1 MAGGTPGLNYNTS
14 PNLELVKT
22 ALDELRDNS
31 LLKKD
36 NNGKC
41 EATDAVVFT
50 QSDVDRAAWV
60 STVIGGGGYFKKT
73 ITGVAQ
79 DVTAKKV
86 AQKNAFSPKTTIIAE
101 FNKDVPISRSFMQ
114 DQQHEAV
121 AKAIR
126 QETLS
131 WLATRDQNAFGYYAF
146 GFGTTLSTTIG
157 DAVALFS
164 NSHVNANGD
173 TVDNYETGAMT
184 DANLN
189 TVIVSLRGQKNQGGV
204 IVGFEPEFLLCG
216 STLHHDAQIT
226 AKSVLKAGSGSND
239 LNYFSELYPGLKVC
253 WNQFVDNSGATNQT
267 TMYFVGT
274 SQHGVVRF
282 EREAFFSELVDWR
295 TDPDDLYK
303 YKLRA
308 REEVDTIEYP
318 GLVGADGT
326 T

>member
-1 MAGGTPGLNYNTS
+1 MPGLNYNTS

-22 ALDELRDNS
+22 ALDELRDNT
-31 LLKKD
+31 LLKKTT
-36 NNGKC
+36 NGKAD
-41 EATDAVVFT
+41 ATDPMVFT
-50 QSDVDRAAWV
+50 QSSVDRAVWV
-60 STVIGGGGYFKKT
+60 SDVIGGGGYFKKT

-79 DVTAKKV
+79 DITAKKNAV
-86 AQKNAFSPKTTIIAE
+86 KKAFAPKNTIIAE
-101 FNKDVPISRSFMQ
+101 FNQDIPISRSFMM
-114 DQQHEAV
+114 DQQHNAV
-121 AKAIR
+121 EKSVR
-126 QETLS
+126 QQTLA
-131 WLATRDQNAFGYYAF
+131 WLASRDQNAFAFYAF

-173 TVDNYETGAMT
+173 TVDNYETGSMS

-204 IVGFEPEFLLCG
+204 IVGYEPDFLLAG
-216 STLHHDAQIT
+216 STLDHDARIV
-226 AKSVLKAGSGSND
+226 AKSVLRAGTAQND
-239 LNYFSELYPGLKVC
+239 LNYFSELYPGMKVC

-267 TMYFVGT
+267 TMYFVGS

-282 EREAFFSELVDWR
+282 EREAFFSTLVNWE
-295 TDPDDLYK
+295 TDPDDMYR

-308 REEVDTIEYP
+308 REEVDTIEYT